1 MKQKNPLLIKKLFLI
16 FFLSF
21 GVLLFLG
28 FNGYKYF
35 DLDKLNLVYIRANAY
50 VDKDIILACF
60 SYACIYI
67 LTVFFSLPIK
77 PFLKILAG
85 LLFGLALGFI
95 VCLFAATVGAMLT
108 FLFIK
113 YWGKTSTNPKYKIV
127 SKFKSLV
134 ENYPITILF
143 VARLLPIP
151 FFVPN
156 ILAGI
161 LKVKNSIFFFTTLIG
176 IIPVTFIYVW
186 FGVHFKKAVIQGIK
200 ENFIDTKF
208 ILALAALGVMAFV
221 PIIVKIIFRK
231 LNKMNDVSF

>member
-1 MKQKNPLLIKKLFLI
+1 MFL
-16 FFLSF
+16 
-21 GVLLFLG
+21 V

-35 DLDKLNLVYIRANAY
+35 DLDKINLAYIKASAY
-50 VDKDIILACF
+50 VDKHIILACS
-60 SYACIYI
+60 SYVCIYI
-67 LTVFFSLPIK
+67 LAVFFSAPIK

-95 VCLFAATVGAMLT
+95 VCLLAAAVGAMLT

-113 YWGKTSTNPKYKIV
+113 YNWDETSTNPKYKIV

-134 ENYPITILF
+134 ENYPITTLF
-143 VARLLPIP
+143 VVRLLPIP

-186 FGVHFKKAVIQGIK
+186 FGVHFKEAIIQGSK

-208 ILALAALGVMAFV
+208 ILALAFLVVMALV
-221 PIIVKIIFRK
+221 PIFIKIIFIK
-231 LNKMNDVSF
+231 LNKMNDISF

>member
-1 MKQKNPLLIKKLFLI
+1 MKHINSLLIKRLFLI

-21 GVLLFLG
+21 GVLLFLIL
-28 FNGYKYF
+28 NGYKYF
-35 DLDKLNLVYIRANAY
+35 DLNKLNFAYIKASAY
-50 VDKDIILACF
+50 VDRHIILACF
-60 SYACIYI
+60 GYACIYI
-67 LTVFFSLPIK
+67 LTVFFSVPIK

-85 LLFGLALGFI
+85 LLFGLVLGFV
-95 VCLFAATVGAMLT
+95 VCLFAATVGAMLA

-113 YWGKTSTNPKYKIV
+113 YNWGKTSSNPKYKIV

-134 ENYPITILF
+134 ENHPITILF

-186 FGVHFKKAVIQGIK
+186 FGVHFKEAMIQGNK

-208 ILALAALGVMAFV
+208 VVVLSILGLLTLLALYVANKYTNR
-221 PIIVKIIFRK
+221 KI
-231 LNKMNDVSF
+231 

>member
-1 MKQKNPLLIKKLFLI
+1 MKHLTPLLIKRLFLV

-21 GVLLFLG
+21 WVLLFLV

-35 DLDKLNLVYIRANAY
+35 DLDKLNLAYIKASAY
-50 VDKDIILACF
+50 VGKHIILACF

-67 LTVFFSLPIK
+67 LTVFFSVPVK

-95 VCLFAATVGAMLT
+95 VCLFAATVGAMLV

-113 YWGKTSTNPKYKIV
+113 YNWGETSTNPKYKII

-156 ILAGI
+156 IFAGI
-161 LKVKNSIFFFTTLIG
+161 LKVKNSIFFL
-176 IIPVTFIYVW
+176 
-186 FGVHFKKAVIQGIK
+186 
-200 ENFIDTKF
+200 
-208 ILALAALGVMAFV
+208 LL
-221 PIIVKIIFRK
+221 
-231 LNKMNDVSF
+231 

>member
-1 MKQKNPLLIKKLFLI
+1 MKHLNSLLIRRFFLI

-21 GVLLFLG
+21 GALLFLI
-28 FNGYKYF
+28 FYGYKYF
-35 DLDKLNLVYIRANAY
+35 DLNKLNLAYIKASAY
-50 VDKDIILACF
+50 VDRHIVLSCLG
-60 SYACIYI
+60 YACIYI
-67 LTVFFSLPIK
+67 LTVFFSVPIK

-85 LLFGLALGFI
+85 LLFGLVLGFI
-95 VCLFAATVGAMLT
+95 VCLFAATLGAILA

-113 YWGKTSTNPKYKIV
+113 YNWGETSSNPKYKIV
-127 SKFKSLV
+127 YKFKSLV
-134 ENYPITILF
+134 ENHPIIILF

-186 FGVHFKKAVIQGIK
+186 FGVHFKEAVIQGNK

-208 ILALAALGVMAFV
+208 VVALSILGLLTLLVWYVANKYTNR
-221 PIIVKIIFRK
+221 KI
-231 LNKMNDVSF
+231 